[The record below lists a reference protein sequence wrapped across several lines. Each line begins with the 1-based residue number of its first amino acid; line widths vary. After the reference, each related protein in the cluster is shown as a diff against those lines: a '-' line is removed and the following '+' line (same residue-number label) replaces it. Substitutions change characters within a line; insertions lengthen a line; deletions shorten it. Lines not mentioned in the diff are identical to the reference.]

1 MSNDFFNASGTP
13 SQGSSLVSP
22 GVRSEFAS
30 IAAGFDKLPTLT
42 GNAYKI
48 TYINASGSAMSA
60 IGGNGLL
67 KISTTGVPSVAVA
80 GTDYISATTIVA
92 SSAAV
97 PNDADL
103 LPVIDSGTAK
113 KISLTNFK
121 AFLKTYFDTLYAAL
135 SGATFTGAVV
145 VPAGTVGAPSLT
157 TTGDT
162 NTGMWFPAADT
173 IAWSTGG
180 IERLRVDANGS
191 ITGTVTAGTEAFKIS
206 SDTASVNSRHRLN
219 TTSATSSVAY
229 CLSNSNGGVNTQVSL
244 VLGGGGSTSFY
255 VNQSAAADSVSGT
268 QSLSLFT
275 DGTIAQVAV
284 APLGYGTGSGG
295 TVTQATSRTTGV
307 TLNKPT
313 GAITLFTAA
322 GSATATTFT
331 VTNSLISATD
341 TVVLSVKSATNVY
354 IAFVT
359 AVAAGSFNVTF
370 WTTGGTA
377 SDAPVINFALMKGV
391 AA

>member
-1 MSNDFFNASGTP
+1 MAQVLLTEGAAPATP
-13 SQGSSLVSP
+13 SAGQVALYAKVDGNLYQKTPAGAESQLG
-22 GVRSEFAS
+22 GVYTAAQAF
-30 IAAGFDKLPTLT
+30 AAGSAALP
-42 GNAYKI
+42 
-48 TYINASGSAMSA
+48 S
-60 IGGNGLL
+60 
-67 KISTTGVPSVAVA
+67 ISTA
-80 GTDYISATTIVA
+80 G
-92 SSAAV
+92 
-97 PNDADL
+97 DA
-103 LPVIDSGTAK
+103 
-113 KISLTNFK
+113 
-121 AFLKTYFDTLYAAL
+121 
-135 SGATFTGAVV
+135 
-145 VPAGTVGAPSLT
+145 
-157 TTGDT
+157 

-180 IERLRVDANGS
+180 IERLRVDADGA
-191 ITGTVTAGTEAFKIS
+191 ITGAVTAGAEAFKIS
-206 SDTASVNSRHRLN
+206 SDTASVNSRHRFN

-229 CLSNSNGGVNTQVSL
+229 CLSNSNGGVNTQMSL

-255 VNQSAAADSVSGT
+255 VNQSAAAGSTSGT

>member
-1 MSNDFFNASGTP
+1 MARNGAGAYSLPAGNPVVTGTVISSSTMNTTLSDIATALTASIANDGQTTPVANLPMGGFKLTGLGDATVANDAIRYNGALGTP
-13 SQGSSLVSP
+13 SSGTVTNLT
-22 GVRSEFAS
+22 GTAS
-30 IAAGFDKLPTLT
+30 I
-42 GNAYKI
+42 N
-48 TYINASGSAMSA
+48 IN
-60 IGGNGLL
+60 
-67 KISTTGVPSVAVA
+67 
-80 GTDYISATTIVA
+80 
-92 SSAAV
+92 
-97 PNDADL
+97 
-103 LPVIDSGTAK
+103 
-113 KISLTNFK
+113 
-121 AFLKTYFDTLYAAL
+121 
-135 SGATFTGAVV
+135 
-145 VPAGTVGAPSLT
+145 GTVGATTPAAGSFTTATLAAGAVGTPSLT

-162 NTGMWFPAADT
+162 NTGVWFPAADT

-191 ITGTVTAGTEAFKIS
+191 ITGTVTAGAEAFKIS

-244 VLGGGGSTSFY
+244 VLGGSGSTSFY